1 MSKRQIP
8 KLRSNSRA
16 AKRESTRTGRGSP
29 LERVSAAILGAR
41 HAKSLQGLDRESSLG
56 NSRPQCSTSE
66 PRGGASSLACDRPPN
81 YRTGIGWKRGVYIHR
96 HIHFRDD
103 VNLSKSHVGIPM
115 LDRRSSLA
123 WGHVCSAAKLC
134 QPLMHFHAFP
144 HCDRTALALPKT

>member
-29 LERVSAAILGAR
+29 LERSSAASGGAR
-41 HAKSLQGLDRESSLG
+41 HAKSLQDLDSESFLG

-66 PRGGASSLACDRPPN
+66 SRGGASRLACDRPPN
-81 YRTGIGWKRGVYIHR
+81 YRTGIGRKRGAYIHR
-96 HIHFRDD
+96 HIHFLND
-103 VNLSKSHVGIPM
+103 VNLSKSHVSIPM

-123 WGHVCSAAKLC
+123 SGHVCSAAELC
-134 QPLMHFHAFP
+134 QPLMHFHAFS
-144 HCDRTALALPKT
+144 HCDRIALALPKT